1 MEDLRGFIGRLE
13 NEGELLSIH
22 KEIDAWHISAL
33 VAQSRKALYFRN
45 AAGFDFPVV
54 SGIINTR
61 RRLAVAK

>member
-33 VAQSRKALYFRN
+33 VAKSDKALYFGN
-45 AAGFDFPVV
+45 VAAFDFPVV
-54 SGIINTR
+54 NGIINTR
-61 RRLAVAK
+61 RRLSVAK